1 VEVIARM
8 RFRFDRFEIFRHVVP
23 GNRIAVVYLEVSRE
37 SIEAVFRDIQEPVNV
52 DRIIGSVGATP
63 DVFVALAGMLE

>member
-8 RFRFDRFEIFRHVVP
+8 RFRFDRFEVVRHVVP

-37 SIEAVFRDIQEPVNV
+37 CIEAVFRDIQEPMNI
-52 DRIIGSVGATP
+52 DSIIGSVGATP
-63 DVFVALAGMLE
+63 DVFVTLAGVLQ